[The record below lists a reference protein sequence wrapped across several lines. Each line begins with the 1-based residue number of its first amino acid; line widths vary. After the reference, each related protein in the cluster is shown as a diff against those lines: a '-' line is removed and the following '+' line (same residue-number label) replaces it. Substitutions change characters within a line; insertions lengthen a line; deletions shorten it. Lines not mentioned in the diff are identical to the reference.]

1 MRNEHPVNRISRSSL
16 FLIEL
21 IIAIFFLALTS
32 VVCVRLYLSAHQL
45 SQQSA
50 DLTHSVQE
58 AQKISECFIPTEGQ
72 LSEALSQFLSLE
84 GAEALTNAVPETM
97 PGHASVRLLY
107 DSDWQLVSLQ
117 ILTSGTVT
125 DDAAASAGGE
135 AASSATEQGN
145 PASVPGASYEM
156 LLQQSESSGRSGR
169 METLT
174 ISLLSAQT
182 QEIIYETKVEQY
194 TQ

>member
-117 ILTSGTVT
+117 ILTSGTLT
-125 DDAAASAGGE
+125 DDA